1 MHVQWNILC
10 DFDGTVS
17 LQDVTDS
24 LLEHLGRPGWRAL
37 EDDWVA
43 GRIGARECMTGQ
55 VALIGG
61 DVEALHRVLDAVRID
76 PAFVRFVHLAERLGM
91 PLSIVSDGLDYP
103 IARILARHG
112 LHHLPI
118 IANRLLRTDAGQWR
132 MASPHAR
139 PDCPS
144 GTCKCAVMAQ
154 QTPARPTLLI
164 GDGRSDFCLAGKAD
178 LVFAKDGLLRHC
190 RANGI
195 AHCAIAGFDDAI
207 ALLPAL
213 VEPAASTQSF
223 PLPVTQRA

>member
-1 MHVQWNILC
+1 MRAQWNILC

-24 LLEHLGRPGWRAL
+24 LLEHLGRPGWQAL

-43 GRIGARECMTGQ
+43 GRIGARECMSKQ
-55 VALIGG
+55 VALLDG
-61 DVEALHRVLDAVRID
+61 DVDALHRVLDAVRID
-76 PAFVRFVHLAERLGM
+76 PAFVRFVAQAERLGI
-91 PLSIVSDGLDYP
+91 PLSIVSDGLDYG

-118 IANRLLRTDAGQWR
+118 IANRLLRTDAGEWR

-154 QTPARPTLLI
+154 QPPERATLLI

-195 AHCAIAGFDDAI
+195 AHCAITGFDDAI
-207 ALLPAL
+207 ALLPDLA
-213 VEPAASTQSF
+213 VPATAAVSF

>member
-1 MHVQWNILC
+1 MRVQWKILC

-17 LQDVTDS
+17 LQDVTDT
-24 LLEHLGRPGWRAL
+24 LLERLGRPGWRAL

-43 GRIGARECMTGQ
+43 GRIGARECMSGQ
-55 VALIGG
+55 VALLDG
-61 DVEALHRVLDAVRID
+61 DVDALHRVLDEVRID
-76 PAFVRFVHLAERLGM
+76 PAFVRFVDAARDLGM

-112 LHHLPI
+112 LHQLPI
-118 IANRLLRTDAGQWR
+118 VANRLLRTDAGQWR

-154 QTPARPTLLI
+154 PPSAQATLLI
-164 GDGRSDFCLAGKAD
+164 GDGRSDFCVAGKAD

-190 RANGI
+190 RANSI
-195 AHCAIAGFDDAI
+195 AHRAIGGFDDAI
-207 ALLPAL
+207 ALLHELAA
-213 VEPAASTQSF
+213 PAAVAARL
-223 PLPVTQRA
+223 PLPVPQRA